1 MKIKGTKKTVSMTMV
16 FKTILL
22 LACLLILFVL
32 KYVLTRFLRVFEKS
46 EFEFFENL
54 GLLLLLIAI
63 WSCSHM

>member
-1 MKIKGTKKTVSMTMV
+1 MRTKGVKKSVSMTMV

-22 LACLLILFVL
+22 LACLLVLFVL

-54 GLLLLLIAI
+54 GLLMPLIAV
-63 WSCSHM
+63 WCCSRM